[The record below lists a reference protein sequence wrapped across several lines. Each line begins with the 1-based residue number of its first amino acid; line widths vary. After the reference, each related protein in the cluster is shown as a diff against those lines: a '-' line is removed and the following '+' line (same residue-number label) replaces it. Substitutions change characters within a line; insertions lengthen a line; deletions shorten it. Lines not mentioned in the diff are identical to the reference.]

1 MVRISGKESWDKP
14 TYIPQK
20 VWGFINLVRP
30 FTLLAPLIGGIFGGL
45 MGWASVNAY
54 PDTPLP
60 FLFINNK
67 FPFLQYHEGF
77 LELLIGASTLIIL
90 NAASNAINGV
100 YDTEIDKINKPYRPI
115 PSGIITKNE
124 ARAVAWILYAIVL
137 IRAGLL
143 LRSEFSNWAFAFF
156 VIIIMLITI
165 IYSVPPLRL
174 KKRLWVS
181 NITIAFARG
190 LLGFVAAWSIF
201 GDPFS
206 EATPWIIG
214 GVMMIFLIG
223 AITSKDFTDVKGDR
237 THGVRTLPV
246 VYGVR
251 KAAIISGPF
260 FVLPFV
266 LILLGLMAE
275 VLKLA
280 MFWLVLL
287 AIWGVII
294 AILMQR
300 VATREERIFENT
312 IVWVNMYLLLMA
324 MQIFFAA
331 TYVFE
336 FEILG

>member
-1 MVRISGKESWDKP
+1 
-14 TYIPQK
+14 
-20 VWGFINLVRP
+20 
-30 FTLLAPLIGGIFGGL
+30 
-45 MGWASVNAY
+45 
-54 PDTPLP
+54 
-60 FLFINNK
+60 
-67 FPFLQYHEGF
+67 
-77 LELLIGASTLIIL
+77 
-90 NAASNAINGV
+90 
-100 YDTEIDKINKPYRPI
+100 
-115 PSGIITKNE
+115 
-124 ARAVAWILYAIVL
+124 VAWILYAIVL

-174 KKRLWVS
+174 KRRLWVS

-266 LILLGLMAE
+266 LILLGLMAD

-300 VATREERIFENT
+300 VATREERMFENT